1 MLAGWATMKDDG
13 RGVFTY
19 GAAQSIARVVL
30 GSRGKSECAK
40 HHSEGWEWLRVGS
53 RARLREASS
62 IFAQRQRSLLKM
74 RPPSTDVDLCKN
86 QRLSMLEAWC
96 GKGAHQSGPRGD
108 LISELASSWQVDPAI
123 RKRRN
128 EGTRLPT
135 KK

>member
-1 MLAGWATMKDDG
+1 M
-13 RGVFTY
+13 
-19 GAAQSIARVVL
+19 QVVL

-62 IFAQRQRSLLKM
+62 SFAQRQRSLLKM
-74 RPPSTDVDLCKN
+74 KPPSTDVDLRKN
-86 QRLSMLEAWC
+86 QRFSFSMLEAWC

-128 EGTRLPT
+128 EGERLPT
-135 KK
+135 KKVVNEGIS